1 MPSRQQPEPD
11 PTAVGNTRRAALAAG
26 ITVIVLV
33 IVFAGILP
41 KFGDYGDAWKSVTRM
56 TATQLVALAFAVT
69 ISIVVYVFPLQASLP
84 GLSYWPAFVT
94 RQTSFTISNAVPAGG
109 AVGLG
114 VQYSMLTGVGASGP
128 AITAAIA
135 IVAVFNLF
143 MTLAL
148 PVLGV
153 AAMFQSEAPST
164 AQIAGA
170 AAGLALV
177 VVLVALLAVVL
188 RSEKGARRVGE
199 ALDRGRSRLPGGLR
213 RSAASSGAQQLVAFR
228 NSTVEVVRKRW
239 VSITISSFVQQLAQ
253 FAVLL
258 VALRATES
266 SQADGI
272 SALSAFAAFSLARLA
287 GFIPVTPGG
296 LGTVDA
302 GLVSVLVTL
311 GSPRGDALAA
321 TLLWRAAS
329 WVPQVVIG
337 LITLVL
343 WRLGPRG
350 LGPRGKGRGG
360 KGRGGK
366 GSRGNGRGPKVR
378 STTGPVGQ
386 GGVNPT

>member
-1 MPSRQQPEPD
+1 MPSGQQPEPD
-11 PTAVGNTRRAALAAG
+11 PTAVGNTRRAVLAAG
-26 ITVIVLV
+26 ITVIVLAV
-33 IVFAGILP
+33 VFAGILP
-41 KFGDYGDAWKSVTRM
+41 KFGDYGDAWNSVTRM
-56 TATQLVALAFAVT
+56 SGLQLTVLAVVVA

-84 GLSYWPAFVT
+84 GLRYWPAFMT

-114 VQYSMLTGVGASGP
+114 VQYSMLSGVGASGP

-170 AAGLALV
+170 VAGLALV
-177 VVLVALLAVVL
+177 IVLVVLFAVVL

-199 ALDRGRSRLPGGLR
+199 TLDRGAARLPGRLR
-213 RSAASSGAQQLVAFR
+213 RPESSSGAQQLVAFR
-228 NSTVEVVRKRW
+228 DSTVEVVRRRW

-258 VALRATES
+258 VALRVTES
-266 SQADGI
+266 NQAAGM
-272 SALSAFAAFSLARLA
+272 SVLSAFAAFSLARLA
-287 GFIPVTPGG
+287 GFIPITPGG

-311 GSPRGDALAA
+311 GSSRGDALAA

-350 LGPRGKGRGG
+350 SGRGG
-360 KGRGGK
+360 KGPSEK
-366 GSRGNGRGPKVR
+366 PLGNGQGAKLRGAE
-378 STTGPVGQ
+378 GPVTQ

>member
-1 MPSRQQPEPD
+1 MPSRRQPEADQQP
-11 PTAVGNTRRAALAAG
+11 VGSTRRAALAVG
-26 ITVIVLV
+26 VTVVVLA
-33 IVFAGILP
+33 IVFAGILT
-41 KFGDYGDAWKSVTRM
+41 KFGDYGDAWKSVTSM
-56 TATQLVALAFAVT
+56 TAMQLVVLAVVVA
-69 ISIVVYVFPLQASLP
+69 ISIVVYVFPLQAALP
-84 GLSYWPAFVT
+84 GLRYWPAFMT

-114 VQYSMLTGVGASGP
+114 VQYSMLSGSGASGS
-128 AITAAIA
+128 AVTAAIA

-153 AAMFQSEAPST
+153 AAMFQSGAPST

-170 AAGLALV
+170 VAGLALV
-177 VVLVALLAVVL
+177 IILVALFAVVL

-199 ALDRGRSRLPGGLR
+199 ALDQGAARLPGRLGR
-213 RSAASSGAQQLVAFR
+213 PGSSSGARQLVAFR
-228 NSTVEVVRKRW
+228 DSTVEVVRERW
-239 VSITISSFVQQLAQ
+239 LSITISSFVQQLAQ

-258 VALRATES
+258 VALRATAS
-266 SQADGI
+266 GQTDGI
-272 SALSAFAAFSLARLA
+272 SVLSAFAAFSLARLV
-287 GFIPVTPGG
+287 GFVPVTPGG

-343 WRLGPRG
+343 WRLGR
-350 LGPRGKGRGG
+350 RGKGG
-360 KGRGGK
+360 
-366 GSRGNGRGPKVR
+366 VAE
-378 STTGPVGQ
+378 